1 MDDLQTQFIHN
12 INQTKLKLHSR
23 NQSLMDSKDHDN
35 QLIYSRLRSQSQKW
49 QIQYFPIYM
58 VRHQDQ
64 RPTSMLEK
72 KANNYELK
80 DFYRAKDSPAEIQI
94 GKNPEVL
101 RRLDTK
107 YYTKLYWAIDANA
120 MPYMEK
126 FM

>member
-1 MDDLQTQFIHN
+1 
-12 INQTKLKLHSR
+12 
-23 NQSLMDSKDHDN
+23 
-35 QLIYSRLRSQSQKW
+35 
-49 QIQYFPIYM
+49 
-58 VRHQDQ
+58 
-64 RPTSMLEK
+64 MLEK